1 MQIFLATTNE
11 GKVREL
17 KDLLGTG
24 FEIFCL
30 KDFPEITP
38 AVEDGS
44 SFKENA
50 VKKASHAASL
60 TKMWTLADD
69 SGLVVDALSGAPGIY
84 SARFAGENADDKAN
98 NAKLLN
104 LLTDIPEAERT
115 ARFVSAVALVS
126 PTGETT
132 VFEGSCEGTILFAA
146 DGTEGFGYDPLFYSA
161 DLHKSFGQASAD
173 EKNAVSHRSRA
184 MSKACAYLKERK

>member
-1 MQIFLATTNE
+1 M
-11 GKVREL
+11 
-17 KDLLGTG
+17 
-24 FEIFCL
+24 
-30 KDFPEITP
+30 
-38 AVEDGS
+38 
-44 SFKENA
+44 
-50 VKKASHAASL
+50 
-60 TKMWTLADD
+60 TLADD

-132 VFEGSCEGTILFAA
+132 VFEGGCEGTILFAA

-173 EKNAVSHRSRA
+173 EKNAVSHRGRA